1 MIPINLLPHRA
12 ERRKA
17 QQRQFFVLAATAVG
31 VGALTV
37 VLVHGV
43 LSQRIES
50 QEKRNRFLVTEIGEL
65 DKQIDEIKKLK
76 EQTQAM
82 LDRKKVVEA
91 LQTNRTEAVR
101 LLDQLVRQLPD
112 GLYLKSVKQNNET
125 VNVTGYTTSNAR
137 VSTLMRNFDASPWLE
152 EPKLVE
158 IKAVRVGNANLNEFN
173 VNVKLTRP
181 KPDMAE
187 QTSDPAPTD
196 KKSRPKKKQGQE
208 RPMTLDELKRLNPR
222 EIGTWPVL
230 PKIGVLLLL
239 LVLILVG
246 GYFLDWSAQWTK
258 LTATRAKEAELRKE
272 FLAKKAQAVNLDAY
286 RKQLEDVQQSFGALL
301 KQLPNK
307 SEMEALLSD
316 INQAGLGRGLQFE
329 LFKPNTQEVMTEF
342 YAEQPIAVKLAG
354 SYHDMGA
361 FASDVSQLSRI
372 VTLDNVA
379 LALDKEGRLTM
390 EATARTF
397 RYLDED
403 EVAAQKKASRDDKE
417 KGKGKGKGKDKVAK
431 KGGK

>member
-181 KPDMAE
+181 KTDMAE

-196 KKSRPKKKQGQE
+196 KKSRSKKKQG
-208 RPMTLDELKRLNPR
+208 
-222 EIGTWPVL
+222 
-230 PKIGVLLLL
+230 
-239 LVLILVG
+239 
-246 GYFLDWSAQWTK
+246 
-258 LTATRAKEAELRKE
+258 
-272 FLAKKAQAVNLDAY
+272 
-286 RKQLEDVQQSFGALL
+286 
-301 KQLPNK
+301 
-307 SEMEALLSD
+307 
-316 INQAGLGRGLQFE
+316 
-329 LFKPNTQEVMTEF
+329 
-342 YAEQPIAVKLAG
+342 
-354 SYHDMGA
+354 
-361 FASDVSQLSRI
+361 
-372 VTLDNVA
+372 
-379 LALDKEGRLTM
+379 
-390 EATARTF
+390 
-397 RYLDED
+397 
-403 EVAAQKKASRDDKE
+403 
-417 KGKGKGKGKDKVAK
+417 
-431 KGGK
+431 